1 MHSDPKCIPEDR
13 ELARGKVKAAYKTE
27 SFLKT
32 ALFYALALLVDV
44 IIVYVIVKG
53 FSMAYSFSYEVFS
66 DSSKNAGDVKAVV
79 VTIPPDSST
88 STASELLYE
97 KKLIKNKYVM
107 MAKIKL
113 GGYGSDIRP
122 GKYAISPSMTYDE
135 IINTITGNVKKEENS
150 E

>member
-1 MHSDPKCIPEDR
+1 MKNR
-13 ELARGKVKAAYKTE
+13 RTLNLARGKVKAAYKTE

-44 IIVYVIVKG
+44 IIVYLIVRG
-53 FSMAYSFSYEVFS
+53 FSVAYSFSYEVFS
-66 DSSKNAGDVKAVV
+66 DSAKNTGDIKAVV

-88 STASELLYE
+88 SSVSELLYE

-113 GGYGSDIRP
+113 GEYGSNIKP
-122 GKYAISPSMTYDE
+122 GNYAISPSMTYDE
-135 IINTITGNVKKEENS
+135 IINTITGNVKKEEDNT

>member
-1 MHSDPKCIPEDR
+1 MKNR
-13 ELARGKVKAAYKTE
+13 RTLNLARGKVKAAYKTE

-44 IIVYVIVKG
+44 IIVYLIVRG
-53 FSMAYSFSYEVFS
+53 FSVAYSFSYEVFS
-66 DSSKNAGDVKAVV
+66 DSAKNTGDIKAVV

-88 STASELLYE
+88 SSVSELLYE

-113 GGYGSDIRP
+113 GEYGSNIKP

-135 IINTITGNVKKEENS
+135 IINTITGNVKKEEDNT